1 MNDNEVFTMSY
12 MLAEQ
17 VTKTFGKENSL
28 VTAVDEISFT
38 IDEGEFIAVMG
49 ESGAG
54 KSTLL

>member
-1 MNDNEVFTMSY
+1 MSY
-12 MLAEQ
+12 ILAEQ